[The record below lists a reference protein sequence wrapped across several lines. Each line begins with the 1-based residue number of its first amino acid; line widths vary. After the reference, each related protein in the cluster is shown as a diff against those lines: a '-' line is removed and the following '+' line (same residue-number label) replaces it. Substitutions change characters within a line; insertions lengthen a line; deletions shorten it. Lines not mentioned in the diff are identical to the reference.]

1 MGINIYSISQL
12 INKIYIFSLI
22 KLYLKIEHN
31 SFMDILMNDLFKI
44 YFQNLDVKPVKIEL
58 YSQIIKDYNNFLIKK
73 PSE

>member
-73 PSE
+73 TK